1 MKKLLVIGFFGLLA
15 GAPDE
20 AKCQSTNN
28 AYGDNQVEVEPGVF
42 AIYSGDIN
50 QDGNIDIADGSLVE
64 ADVSNFAFG
73 YVASDLNGDGNVDI
87 ADLPVM
93 EANISNFIYAII
105 PTP

>member
-1 MKKLLVIGFFGLLA
+1 
-15 GAPDE
+15 
-20 AKCQSTNN
+20 
-28 AYGDNQVEVEPGVF
+28 
-42 AIYSGDIN
+42 
-50 QDGNIDIADGSLVE
+50 
-64 ADVSNFAFG
+64 VSNFAFG